1 MKLVLRILN
10 LVLAAV
16 SLTATVLLFALPAFS
31 FNSKVVV
38 DVKTLTD
45 FVPKTAYT
53 SEINA
58 TDLLGTDEIQA
69 GVKFSLSIGEIN
81 KVMNGDRDI
90 INERV
95 IVKNLDDTLK
105 TLDDAVDVIADNTIR
120 QTLKSTI
127 KDEVKKQ
134 IDSAKPADSDKTA
147 DQIMDL
153 VDLDEAYF
161 KSFST
166 ALYNEAN
173 KSTASISSVNAVL
186 QEQIDDA
193 LMKAEKAGAIKPG
206 TYTEEQ
212 KAGVK
217 ANFTNIL
224 NSLEMVNPDETIKP
238 LSDLPYL
245 YVIKFAKEKLNGK
258 VPEADLAQKA
268 EETNRQYSDRLLEK
282 FVINSI
288 PDMVYSII
296 GYVCLGLFIGMF
308 VFAGIWLAF
317 AAFEILH
324 FFFPDKKHR
333 LFNALFLP
341 AFMLTGLL
349 QLALGFVLTGVCKFI
364 LPEKLDLAALKLPIK
379 SGVII
384 PRTYT
389 LGTSI
394 CFIVA
399 VGIGLVYLILKLF
412 VPKNKEPKELKKVEE
427 VAEAK

>member
-105 TLDDAVDVIADNTIR
+105 TLDDAVDLIADNTIR

-134 IDSAKPADSDKTA
+134 IDSAKADSDKTA

-153 VDLDEAYF
+153 VDLDETYF
-161 KSFST
+161 KNFST

-212 KAGVK
+212 KAAVK
-217 ANFTNIL
+217 ANFENIL
-224 NSLEMVNPDETIKP
+224 NSLEMVNPGETIKP
-238 LSDLPYL
+238 IGDLPYL

-258 VPEADLAQKA
+258 VPEADLVQKA

-282 FVINSI
+282 FVINAI

-296 GYVCLGLFIGMF
+296 GYVCLGIFIGLF
-308 VFAGIWLAF
+308 VFLGIWLAF

-324 FFFPDKKHR
+324 FFFPDKKHK

-341 AFMLTGLL
+341 GFMLAGLL

-394 CFIVA
+394 CFIIAVA
-399 VGIGLVYLILKLF
+399 IGLVYVVLKFF
-412 VPKNKEPKELKKVEE
+412 VPKNKE
-427 VAEAK
+427 

>member
-1 MKLVLRILN
+1 MYYNNIEVKNMKLVLRILN

-134 IDSAKPADSDKTA
+134 IDSAKADSEKNT

-161 KSFST
+161 KNFST

-212 KAGVK
+212 KAAVK

-224 NSLEMVNPDETIKP
+224 NSLEMVNPDESIKP
-238 LSDLPYL
+238 ISDLPYL

-258 VPEADLAQKA
+258 VPEADLVQKA

-317 AAFEILH
+317 AALEVLH
-324 FFFPDKKHR
+324 FFYPDKKHK

-364 LPEKLDLAALKLPIK
+364 LPEKLDLVALKLPIK

-399 VGIGLVYLILKLF
+399 VAIGLVYVVLKFF
-412 VPKNKEPKELKKVEE
+412 VPKNKEEK
-427 VAEAK
+427 